1 MFPNPGEG
9 GAHGTD
15 QLVQRGG
22 DDLFFQEYV
31 DRMESWQQAIAD
43 GRINPEEVRA
53 QAERVAALLR
63 EIEPQLSDAL
73 HEQVTQLL
81 LELAVLNAM
90 QTTLFLQT
98 PA

>member
-1 MFPNPGEG
+1 MGRISWFSEEG
-9 GAHGTD
+9 DA
-15 QLVQRGG
+15 
-22 DDLFFQEYV
+22 LFFQQYV
-31 DRMESWQQAIAD
+31 DRMESWQQAVAD
-43 GRINPEEVRA
+43 GRIDPEEVRA

-73 HEQVTQLL
+73 HEQVTRLL

>member
-1 MFPNPGEG
+1 MGRISWFSEE
-9 GAHGTD
+9 
-15 QLVQRGG
+15 G
-22 DDLFFQEYV
+22 DDLFFQRYI

-43 GRINPEEVRA
+43 GRIDPEEVRA

-90 QTTLFLQT
+90 QTTLFLQN

>member
-1 MFPNPGEG
+1 MGRISWFSEEG
-9 GAHGTD
+9 DA
-15 QLVQRGG
+15 
-22 DDLFFQEYV
+22 LFFQRYV
-31 DRMESWQQAIAD
+31 DRMESWQRAIAD
-43 GRINPEEVRA
+43 GRIDPEEVRA

-73 HEQVTQLL
+73 HERITQLL

-90 QTTLFLQT
+90 QTTLFLQN